1 MSDSKIWAHLIGIT
15 LILLLMVG
23 CGNNEVAIPPTMT
36 KVPLPPTAASTE
48 TPSPS
53 IPTPAPTEI
62 PATPTKSVD
71 ELRNELDAMLQ
82 NVTDAGIFS
91 GAVLIA
97 QNDQIILRKGY
108 SYANKEEE
116 LSNTPQT
123 KFRIASLSKQL
134 TAMAIMILQEQG
146 QLNVEDSICDYLT
159 ECPDAWQPITIHHL
173 LTHTSGIPENLGSY
187 TLQDPALSSTLE
199 DSITELKTMPL
210 DFAPGEDFV
219 YTNMGYIL
227 LGKVIEAAS
236 DASYETFL
244 RENIFDPLQMA
255 NSGFEPNR
263 EDVAIGYKNQ
273 TVAARQIN
281 LWILFS
287 SSGLYSTVD
296 DLYAW
301 DQALYSNELVS
312 QQSLDQIF
320 TAHVKPPEWEG
331 WGYGY
336 GWYVSPDDLP
346 SIVSHRGA
354 IAGYHSGIQRNM
366 DENVTIIILTNQE
379 NVDLG
384 VIGDFITKRVSDEN

>member
-1 MSDSKIWAHLIGIT
+1 MSDSKIWANLIGIT
-15 LILLLMVG
+15 LIALFIVG
-23 CGNNEVAIPPTMT
+23 CGNNEVAIPPTLT
-36 KVPLPPTAASTE
+36 NEPLPPTATSTE

-53 IPTPAPTEI
+53 IPTPSPTEI
-62 PATPTKSVD
+62 PATPTKIVEALHD
-71 ELRNELDAMLQ
+71 ELDTMLQ
-82 NVTDAGIFS
+82 NVTDAGVFS

-116 LSNTPQT
+116 LPNTPQT

-134 TAMAIMILQEQG
+134 TAMGIMILQERG

-159 ECPDAWQPITIHHL
+159 GCPEAWQPITIHHL
-173 LTHTSGIPENLGSY
+173 LTHTSGIPENLGFY
-187 TLQDPALSSTLE
+187 TLQDPALSSTLD

-219 YTNMGYIL
+219 YSNMAYIL

-236 DASYETFL
+236 DLPYESFL
-244 RENIFDPLQMA
+244 QENIFAPLQMSS
-255 NSGFEPNR
+255 SGFEPNR
-263 EDVAIGYKNQ
+263 EDVAVGYKNQ
-273 TVAARQIN
+273 TVTARQIN

-287 SSGLYSTVD
+287 SGGLYSTVD

-312 QQSLDQIF
+312 QQSLEQIF
-320 TAHVKPPEWEG
+320 TAHVKPAEWEG

-346 SIVSHRGA
+346 AIVSHQGE
-354 IAGYHSGIQRNM
+354 IAGYHSGIQRNL
-366 DENVTIIILTNQE
+366 DENVTIIILANQE
-379 NVDLG
+379 NVDLS
-384 VIGDFITKRVSDEN
+384 VIGGFISKRVSGEN